1 MAELDFDICTRNN
14 SNFESFKE
22 VLMRVIK
29 FCVTIMAGG
38 LADVADNAFLREA
51 SQAITI
57 SESTLDPK
65 N

>member
-1 MAELDFDICTRNN
+1 
-14 SNFESFKE
+14 
-22 VLMRVIK
+22 MREIK

-38 LADVADNAFLREA
+38 LADVADNALFREA

-57 SESTLDPK
+57 SRGTLDPK